1 MDDAL
6 WVQLSALQHYRFC
19 PRQCALI
26 HVEATWEENRLTAE
40 GRVLHERVHSSGREK
55 RDSLIIV
62 RGLRLYSQRH
72 RLSGIA
78 DVVEFRQASDG
89 GSGVPLPGEKGNW
102 IPFPVEYKRGKPKKS
117 DLDVE
122 QLAGQALCLSEM
134 LSVPV
139 PAGALFYGASKRRK
153 DVRFTES
160 IFRTVVDLADSV
172 RRLLESGDTPAPIAG
187 DHCASCSLSEACLPF
202 DAKQSVAEYYKR
214 IGM

>member
-1 MDDAL
+1 MDDEL

-26 HVEATWEENRLTAE
+26 HVEAAWNDNRLTAE
-40 GRVLHERVHSSGREK
+40 GRALHERVHSSGREK

-78 DVVEFRQASDG
+78 DVVEFHQTDDAE
-89 GSGVPLPGEKGNW
+89 SGVPLPGEKGRW
-102 IPFPVEYKRGKPKKS
+102 LPFPVEYKRGRPKKS

-153 DVRFTES
+153 EVQFTEA
-160 IFRTVVDLADSV
+160 IFQQVVDLANSV
-172 RRLLESGDTPAPIAG
+172 RRLLESGDTPAPIARE
-187 DHCASCSLSEACLPF
+187 HCTSCSLADACLPF
-202 DAKQSVAEYYKR
+202 DVTRSVAEYYR
-214 IGM
+214 LVGM